1 MRKVGLIFVLLLVWG
16 GGHAQGVKL
25 VVSIPPLAAMVMPLL
40 GEQDAL
46 EVLLT
51 PGASP
56 HGFQLKPSHV
66 AALREADL
74 VVTIGTGAD
83 AWMMQALRHYEGAH
97 LAMAKLA
104 GLQLL
109 PKRDGGVWSHAH
121 RASALATTSPV
132 LSDKRMDGHIWLG
145 LDNARALIRAVS
157 AQLQTLRPLRAGEF
171 AAREAA
177 ILAALA
183 ARETH
188 WRAQLLPYQAAR
200 FIVMHDAYQYFE
212 RYHGLQAAGT
222 IHVNPE
228 LPPSAKRIEALRDEI
243 AQRHVQCVF
252 KEPQF
257 PQARLQALVRGLEI
271 NIGELDPLG
280 FDGQIQPYQVFYDK
294 LVQDFVACFE

>member
-1 MRKVGLIFVLLLVWG
+1 MRNGWLIFVWMLG
-16 GGHAQGVKL
+16 FSGAQAQGLQL

-40 GEQDAL
+40 SEEDRLQ
-46 EVLLT
+46 VLLT

-74 VVTIGTGAD
+74 VVTVGTGAD
-83 AWMMQALRHYEGAH
+83 AWMKQALRHYDGAQVT
-97 LAMAKLA
+97 MAELA

-109 PKRDGGVWSHAH
+109 PKRDGGVWAAHGH
-121 RASALATTSPV
+121 RAAANQPV
-132 LSDKRMDGHIWLG
+132 SEKRMDGHIWLG
-145 LDNARALIRAVS
+145 LDNARALIGAVS
-157 AQLQTLRPLRAGEF
+157 GQLQALRPMQAAQI
-171 AAREAA
+171 AAREAEVLQT
-177 ILAALA
+177 LAV
-183 ARETH
+183 REKA
-188 WRAQLLPYQAAR
+188 WRAQLQPYQAAR

-228 LPPSAKRIEALRDEI
+228 LPPSAKRIEALRHEI
-243 AQRHVQCVF
+243 AERQVQCVF

-257 PQARLQALVRGLEI
+257 PEARLVALVRGLEV

-280 FDGQIQPYQVFYDK
+280 FDGQIQPYALFYDK